1 MLVLLIYIG
10 FKLVG
15 QSDYTSN
22 LEVPLGGDLE
32 APELQIVINNPESI

>member
-22 LEVPLGGDLE
+22 LPLGGDLE
-32 APELQIVINNPESI
+32 APELQS